1 MKKEDYFN
9 NIAQRLDAEI
19 DSEDAN
25 SRMLDLLFD
34 KQFLATCSWSG
45 RGKTE
50 NKHTFSGH
58 TNIMRLFQV
67 IATNHYGT
75 KVDYAYVETYIHG
88 KLIRAPAR
96 KHINILLLLPL
107 FGTTTVV
114 GQGLPAP
121 TSEVSLAFSDLLLP

>member
-1 MKKEDYFN
+1 M
-9 NIAQRLDAEI
+9 DAEI

-25 SRMLDLLFD
+25 SRMHQALDLLFD

-50 NKHTFSGH
+50 NKHKFSGN
-58 TNIMRLFQV
+58 TNMLRLFQV

-88 KLIRAPAR
+88 KIIRAPAR
-96 KHINILLLLPL
+96 KHID
-107 FGTTTVV
+107 
-114 GQGLPAP
+114 
-121 TSEVSLAFSDLLLP
+121 SDKTDTKRRFYTH